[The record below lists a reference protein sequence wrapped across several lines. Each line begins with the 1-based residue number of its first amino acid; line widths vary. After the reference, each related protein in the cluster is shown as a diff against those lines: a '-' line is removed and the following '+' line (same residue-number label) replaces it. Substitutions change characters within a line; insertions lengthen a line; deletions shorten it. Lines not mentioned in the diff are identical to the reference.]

1 MDREERAASKQ
12 RDEKSEGFVAEEKS
26 LEGYTEEEP
35 VYLEP
40 SSSSGAWRVNRGG
53 GVPTT

>member
-1 MDREERAASKQ
+1 MDREERAASNQ
-12 RDEKSEGFVAEEKS
+12 GDEKSEGFIGDEKS

-40 SSSSGAWRVNRGG
+40 EEVVRDSEGQ
-53 GVPTT
+53 